1 MLKPKWKL
9 DNNLHITRLA
19 FLHITRVAFQTKTEN
34 FTSPSYKC
42 VGKHSILQ
50 SMKPWLSIEYL
61 STEGL
66 KMLSHNFPLYLQN
79 ACGVDITIVLLQISK

>member
-1 MLKPKWKL
+1 MKPKWKL
-9 DNNLHITRLA
+9 DNNLHIARLA
-19 FLHITRVAFQTKTEN
+19 FLHITRLAFQTKTEN

-50 SMKPWLSIEYL
+50 SMKSWLSIEYL

-66 KMLSHNFPLYLQN
+66 KMLSPNFSLYLQN
-79 ACGVDITIVLLQISK
+79 ACGVDIIIVLLQIRK

>member
-1 MLKPKWKL
+1 MKPKWKL
-9 DNNLHITRLA
+9 DNNLHITRL
-19 FLHITRVAFQTKTEN
+19 AFQTKTEN

-50 SMKPWLSIEYL
+50 SMKSWLSIEYL

-66 KMLSHNFPLYLQN
+66 KMLSPNFSLYLQN
-79 ACGVDITIVLLQISK
+79 ACGVDIIIVLLQIRK